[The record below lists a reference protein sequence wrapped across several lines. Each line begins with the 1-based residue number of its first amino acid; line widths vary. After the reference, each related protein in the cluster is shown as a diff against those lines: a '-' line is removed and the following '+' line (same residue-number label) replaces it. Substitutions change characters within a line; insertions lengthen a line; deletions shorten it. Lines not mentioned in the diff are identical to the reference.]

1 MNAMLL
7 AAGRGER
14 MRPLSD
20 TTPKPLLKVGKYSLI
35 EWQIMALASAG
46 FRRIVINHA
55 WLGHQIETALGD
67 GAAYGVEIIWS
78 PEDVALGTAGGIVNA
93 LNKLED
99 HTFLVASADIF
110 SDFDYGWLPQMADL
124 NETNCSAHLVLVNDH
139 RVKQDF
145 DLKDGYVVSS
155 ENPSLT
161 YGNIGLFQRSFF
173 DGLVAGQEADLGN
186 LLRQAVG
193 NNQVSGQ
200 QHTGKWDNVGT
211 PLDLERVNNPSF
223 LRS

>member
-1 MNAMLL
+1 
-7 AAGRGER
+7 
-14 MRPLSD
+14 
-20 TTPKPLLKVGKYSLI
+20 
-35 EWQIMALASAG
+35 
-46 FRRIVINHA
+46 
-55 WLGHQIETALGD
+55 
-67 GAAYGVEIIWS
+67 
-78 PEDVALGTAGGIVNA
+78 
-93 LNKLED
+93 
-99 HTFLVASADIF
+99 
-110 SDFDYGWLPQMADL
+110 
-124 NETNCSAHLVLVNDH
+124 VNDH

>member
-1 MNAMLL
+1 
-7 AAGRGER
+7 

-20 TTPKPLLKVGKYSLI
+20 TTPKPLLKVGKHSLI

-55 WLGHQIETALGD
+55 WLGYQIETALGD

-93 LNKLED
+93 LNKLEG

-110 SDFDYGWLPQMADL
+110 SDFDYRWLPRITDL
-124 NETNCSAHLVLVNDH
+124 NATDCSAHLVLVNDH

-145 DLKDGYVVSS
+145 DLKDGRVVCS

-186 LLRQAVG
+186 ILRQAVG

-200 QHTGKWDNVGT
+200 QHIGKWDNVGT